1 MKKFLALL
9 LVAVM
14 VLGLVA
20 CNKTDDNDGKK
31 EYTYRSYSTA
41 LGTNWNPHSWEMN
54 ADDAI
59 LQYLSTPLVT
69 MQILSSEEETWQWV
83 YVAATSIEDVT
94 KDHRDDL
101 TKYGSDLR
109 DVPLEEI
116 DSQYVYEI
124 KLNPDMKWEN
134 GTPINADTY
143 IYSMKQLLDPKM
155 RNYRSNLY
163 WGGESAVAGGRAY
176 YEGGAPIYTAV
187 VPAYETEG
195 DYSYDWK
202 AAMDAGKLY
211 ISTST
216 TEMTLAPYTLAEL
229 INTYG
234 DPKGPGAAPLAA
246 LSKAANAYGYTK
258 VTAEN
263 LEDVKTLIANAI
275 LPFGLDWTKMSEEEQ
290 TQMMMEALFH
300 FDDTYNEV
308 LDYDATVGCYKVDD
322 YTIRYVMDVAQDI
335 DNFRIS
341 CASNWLVYEPLY
353 EAGKDTTG
361 ELVTT
366 NYNSSKE
373 TTMSYGPYKIHSLQK
388 DKEIVFVQNENYY
401 TFTKNE
407 DGSLSAVT
415 PYLVDG
421 KNVPQYQATKIKI
434 EKLTDQ
440 AAKQAFLKGE
450 LDDWAPPADEMT
462 QYTASDRMYQVDES
476 YTQRLFFHTNLDAL
490 KTMDASGGNQNSVV
504 MSNHNFRK
512 AMSLAIDRADYVL
525 ATAGYKP
532 AFGLLNRAYY
542 YDFFNDPTSRYRDS
556 DPAMQAICDMYGIK
570 YGEGTPY
577 ATLKDAY
584 NSVTGY
590 NLTEAKELM
599 KTACK
604 ELVEAGLYKEGDPI
618 KIRMAW
624 SKPALD
630 SVAEA
635 QIAKL
640 NEYINAAV
648 EGTGFGKIELE
659 GVGSL
664 EDRFGDVVNGTYAIG
679 YGAWGG
685 ATLYPYRTLS
695 VYVDP
700 EQAGTIHE
708 SGCWDPTTT
717 NLTLTV
723 NGKEITKPWS
733 WWGTALQADPEL
745 SAMPNPEKLKV
756 LSVLETRLLDYYY
769 MIPLASTCSASLMGY
784 KIDYYTNVYNDA
796 YGFGG
801 LELLHFNYSDAE
813 WEEYLKTTG
822 GELSYQ

>member
-9 LVAVM
+9 LVVVM

-20 CNKTDDNDGKK
+20 CNKTDNKDSKK

-59 LQYLSTPLVT
+59 LQYLQTPLVT

-116 DSQYVYEI
+116 DKNYVYEI
-124 KLNPDMKWEN
+124 KLNPEMKWEN

-163 WGGESAVAGGRAY
+163 WGGESAIAGGRTY
-176 YEGGAPIYTAV
+176 FDSLQKIVYNSIP
-187 VPAYETEG
+187 
-195 DYSYDWK
+195 YSEF
-202 AAMDAGKLY
+202 AGKDP
-211 ISTST
+211 STLFVDAWETWGAEGYKDADGKECPQYLCITDTHEYNNDKGDDPTSGKGVF
-216 TEMTLAPYTLAEL
+216 ETL
-229 INTYG
+229 N
-234 DPKGPGAAPLAA
+234 GAGYFAA
-246 LSKAANAYGYTK
+246 GQA
-258 VTAEN
+258 
-263 LEDVKTLIANAI
+263 AI
-275 LPFGLDWTKMSEEEQ
+275 L
-290 TQMMMEALFH
+290 EATEN
-300 FDDTYNEV
+300 DKYVEDYAST
-308 LDYDATVGCYKVDD
+308 YDATVGCYKVND
-322 YTIRYVMDVAQDI
+322 YTIRYVMAAPQDI

-341 CASNWLVYEPLY
+341 CSSNWLVYEELY
-353 EAGKDTTG
+353 EANKDTTG

-366 NYNSSKE
+366 KYGTSKE
-373 TTMSYGPYKIHSLQK
+373 TTMSYGPYKIESLQK
-388 DKEIVFVQNENYY
+388 GRQIVFTQNENYY
-401 TFTKNE
+401 TFKKND
-407 DGSLSAVT
+407 DGTLSAVT

-421 KNVPQYQATKIKI
+421 KNVTQYQTTKIVIDEMKD
-434 EKLTDQ
+434 ET
-440 AAKQAFLKGE
+440 AKQKFLKGE
-450 LDDWAPPADEMT
+450 LDDWTPPADEMT
-462 QYTASDRMYQVDES
+462 KYTSSDQMYQVDES
-476 YTQRLFFHTNLDAL
+476 YTQRLFFHTNLDDL
-490 KTMDASGGNQNSVV
+490 KEMDVSGGNQNSVV
-504 MSNHNFRK
+504 LSNRNFRK
-512 AMSLAIDRADYVL
+512 AMSLAIDRNDYVL

-556 DPAMQAICDMYGIK
+556 EPAMQAIVDMYGIK

-577 ATLKDAY
+577 PTLKDAY
-584 NSVTGY
+584 QSVNGY

-618 KIRMAW
+618 KIRLAW
-624 SKPALD
+624 MKSAMD
-630 SVAEA
+630 TVNQT
-635 QIAKL
+635 QIEKL
-640 NEYINAAV
+640 STYLNAAV
-648 EGTGFGKIELE
+648 EGTGFGKITLE
-659 GVGSL
+659 GVGNL
-664 EDRFGDVVNGTYAIG
+664 EDRYGDVVNGTYAIG

-685 ATLYPYRTLS
+685 ATLYPYRTLA

-708 SGCWDPTTT
+708 SGCWDPTIT

-745 SAMPNPEKLKV
+745 SSMPNSEKLKV
-756 LSVLETRLLDYYY
+756 LAELETRLLDYYY
-769 MIPLASTCSASLMGY
+769 MIPLASTCSASLLGY
-784 KIDYYTNVYNDA
+784 KLKYYTDTYNDA

-801 LELLHFNYSDAE
+801 IELLTYEYDDAAWKAYVESQNGQLNYE
-813 WEEYLKTTG
+813 
-822 GELSYQ
+822 